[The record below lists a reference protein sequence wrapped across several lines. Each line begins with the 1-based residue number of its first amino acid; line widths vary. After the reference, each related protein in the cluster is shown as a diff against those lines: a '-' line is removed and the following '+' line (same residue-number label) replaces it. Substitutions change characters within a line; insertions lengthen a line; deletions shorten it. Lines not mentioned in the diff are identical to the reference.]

1 MEKIHLLDN
10 VQRQLL
16 QKIFELLKF
25 GHNCLHQPKSPVT
38 SSAQNLFCIGSRLP
52 FQHRTARPVFT
63 PILVAVP
70 NPISPPTLQS
80 IPVYQ
85 ILRSYSVSVFYKMNI
100 VGLIWRRK
108 LKFLDHELGVKS
120 SSYHPGSQLQRSK
133 ISSKVIGR
141 ELLYV
146 RKNHQ
151 VPKIIHVHELS
162 IWFRDCPFNILNTV
176 LYNVF
181 KNNWTTYSLS
191 FLVAFLQKM
200 VKQWQKPWFSKYP
213 GII

>member
-1 MEKIHLLDN
+1 MEKIYLLDN

-25 GHNCLHQPKSPVT
+25 CHDCLHQPKSPVT

-70 NPISPPTLQS
+70 NPTSPPTLQY
-80 IPVYQ
+80 IPVYQQ
-85 ILRSYSVSVFYKMNI
+85 ILRSYSVSVFFKMNI

-120 SSYHPGSQLQRSK
+120 ASYQVFQLQRSK
-133 ISSKVIGR
+133 ISSKVIGP

-162 IWFRDCPFNILNTV
+162 ISMIP
-176 LYNVF
+176 
-181 KNNWTTYSLS
+181 
-191 FLVAFLQKM
+191 
-200 VKQWQKPWFSKYP
+200 
-213 GII
+213 